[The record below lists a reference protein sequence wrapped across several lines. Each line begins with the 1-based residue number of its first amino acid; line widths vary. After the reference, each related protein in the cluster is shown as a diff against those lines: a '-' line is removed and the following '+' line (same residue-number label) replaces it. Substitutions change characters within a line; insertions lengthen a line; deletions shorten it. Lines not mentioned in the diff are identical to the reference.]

1 MRISDWSSDVCSS
14 DLPATATAQ
23 SHDDP
28 HGPELNFF
36 KREHGD
42 TVSLLTGAGD
52 TALVSEIVIR
62 TGRDTLAV
70 STADG
75 VETVDQDRVRISGVP
90 VVGQLFHSR
99 YSLDDLQERKRV
111 GTAYLSGDRLFVDL
125 DRRERFQPVT
135 SVVVLN
141 QNNAYELQAPP
152 RRSQDLRLPSGT
164 PVGGA
169 YLKDGTTPLVVVQP
183 RVN

>member
-1 MRISDWSSDVCSS
+1 M
-14 DLPATATAQ
+14 
-23 SHDDP
+23 
-28 HGPELNFF
+28 
-36 KREHGD
+36 
-42 TVSLLTGAGD
+42 TGAGD
-52 TALVSEIVIR
+52 TAQVSENVIH

-135 SVVVLN
+135 SVLVLT
-141 QNNAYELQAPP
+141 QNNAHELQATHRTRQDPHLPRGPP
-152 RRSQDLRLPSGT
+152 AGRPPPQD
-164 PVGGA
+164 GA
-169 YLKDGTTPLVVVQP
+169 T
-183 RVN
+183 

>member
-1 MRISDWSSDVCSS
+1 MLSLHDA
-14 DLPATATAQ
+14 LPIA
-23 SHDDP
+23 
-28 HGPELNFF
+28 
-36 KREHGD
+36 
-42 TVSLLTGAGD
+42 
-52 TALVSEIVIR
+52 
-62 TGRDTLAV
+62 
-70 STADG
+70 ADG

-141 QNNAYELQAPP
+141 QNNASELQAPP
-152 RRSQDLRLPSGT
+152 RLSQDLRLPSGP
-164 PVGGA
+164 PVGGSHLNVA
-169 YLKDGTTPLVVVQP
+169 QQPTISLLPPNAQSHQPDARGVGIGGDQYGTM
-183 RVN
+183 